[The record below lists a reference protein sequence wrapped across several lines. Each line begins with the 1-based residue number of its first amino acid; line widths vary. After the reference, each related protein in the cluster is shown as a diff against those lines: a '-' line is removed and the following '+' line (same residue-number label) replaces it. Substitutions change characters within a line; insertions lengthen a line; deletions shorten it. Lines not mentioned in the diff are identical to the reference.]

1 MKAWVRTLTWLT
13 IVATSIV
20 ALSGF
25 GCRRAPGSAE
35 QLQGSL
41 QVWGLW
47 QDSDDMKPVI
57 EAFKQQT
64 GVEVTYKKIASV
76 ATYERELLE
85 ALAEGRGP
93 DVFVIHHTWVDSKR
107 RLLSPA
113 PDNTV
118 DERRVQEEF
127 VDVVARDVVR
137 DGRVYALPTS
147 VDTLAMY
154 YNKDIFNAARIAA
167 PPKTW
172 DEMHSAVEKITR
184 VNRVGTIEQSAA
196 ALGTAANVNR
206 APDILQLL
214 MMQSGVPM
222 RNAQNAVDITGSTEA
237 GPLAVTFY
245 TDFANKAKKVYTWDL
260 NQDFSIDAFAEGE
273 TAMMFNYSYH
283 IPTVT
288 AKNPRLRF
296 GVNFA
301 VAPIPQITGT
311 PNDQTVD
318 FAAYWP
324 FGVSV
329 SSPAPRV
336 AWQFVQFMTSKEP
349 AALINAAQQ
358 VPPARKDSVLEL
370 QRDPVLGVF
379 SEQTLTAQT
388 WSRPDIVATDAI
400 FNTMIDSV
408 VRGEATAE
416 EALKRA
422 QDQLNQLLPNDETA
436 S

>member
-1 MKAWVRTLTWLT
+1 MKSWLRTVRFIAVIGLGVIALT
-13 IVATSIV
+13 
-20 ALSGF
+20 GF
-25 GCRRAPGSAE
+25 GCRRSTGPQE
-35 QLQGSL
+35 QIQGSL

-47 QDSDDMKPVI
+47 QDTDDIKPVLD
-57 EAFKQQT
+57 AFEEQT
-64 GVEVTYKKIASV
+64 GVKVEYKKIASV
-76 ATYERELLE
+76 ATYERDLVS

-113 PDNTV
+113 PPDIV
-118 DERRVQEEF
+118 DQRAVQDEF

-147 VDTLAMY
+147 VDTLALF

-172 DEMHSAVEKITR
+172 DEMHSVVEKITQ

-206 APDILQLL
+206 AMDILQLL

-222 RNAQNAVDITGSTEA
+222 VNNQGAVDITGANNA
-237 GPLAVTFY
+237 GKLALTFY

-260 NQDFSIDAFAEGE
+260 SQDFSIDAFAEGE

-283 IPTVT
+283 VPTVQ
-288 AKNPRLRF
+288 AKNPRLQL
-296 GVNFA
+296 GVNFGI
-301 VAPIPQITGT
+301 APMPQITGT
-311 PNDQTVD
+311 PNDRTID

-324 FGVSV
+324 FGVSI
-329 SSPAPRV
+329 SSPAPQT

-349 AALINAAQQ
+349 AALVNTAQQ
-358 VPPARKDSVLEL
+358 TPPARKDSVLEL

-379 SEQTLTAQT
+379 TEQALTAQS
-388 WSRPDIVATDAI
+388 WPRPDIIATDSI

-408 VRGEATAE
+408 VRGEATVD
-416 EALKRA
+416 EALGRG
-422 QDQLNQLLPNDETA
+422 QDQLNQALKTDAN
-436 S
+436 